1 MNPILDQYQR
11 ICTDQ
16 HYRQA
21 LIENPRAVL
30 SEEYGCTIPADINIE
45 IVEEQPDTI
54 TLVIPLQPS
63 DDDGETPVTGVVD
76 LLFADGIGGFLIPN
90 DSLKWA
96 LRDMRASWLAKMSA
110 DDTGTD

>member
-21 LIENPRAVL
+21 LIEDPRAVL
-30 SEEYGCTIPADINIE
+30 SQEYGCTIPADINIE

-54 TLVIPLQPS
+54 TLVIPLQPA
-63 DDDGETPVTGVVD
+63 DDDGESPITEVVD
-76 LLFADGIGGFLIPN
+76 LLFADGIGGFLIPK
-90 DSLKWA
+90 DSLKWT
-96 LRDMRASWLAKMSA
+96 LRDMRTSWLAKMSA
-110 DDTGTD
+110 ASASTD